1 MTSTSQVTLN
11 EMLTGAIP
19 QHTVTTTDKSF
30 ANLGLSEPILAALAE
45 IRFANPTP
53 IQAEVIPVALS
64 GRDVIGLAMTG
75 SGKTAAFC
83 LPLAQRLWHGR
94 GVRGLIL
101 SPTREI
107 ALQTQAFLELFG
119 REHKLRTACIIGG
132 VRFGPQLDALR
143 NHPDIVVATPG
154 RLLDHVERGNV
165 SLEGIEHL
173 VLDEAD
179 HMLDLGFLPQIM
191 RILERMPTWRQTL
204 MFSATMPPPIERLAK
219 RFMDSPALVDLRP
232 GTRAAS
238 GIEHRL
244 YMVDEENK
252 KRCLFALVEQ
262 EPGAALVFVRRK
274 IDAEWASRL
283 LEKAGHPVDRIHS
296 DLNQSQRVAALQG
309 LRQGEHRILVAT
321 DIAARGIDIPVIDH
335 IINVNVPESP
345 EDYVHR
351 AGRTARGTAAGVVST
366 IATWKDRELIRAIE
380 QALGKPLP
388 RLTAP
393 GVPPYVERAKP
404 AVRRRL
410 R

>member
-1 MTSTSQVTLN
+1 MIS
-11 EMLTGAIP
+11 MLTRGIP

-30 ANLGLSEPILAALAE
+30 TNLGLGRPILDALAE
-45 IRFANPTP
+45 ISFVHPTP
-53 IQAEVIPVALS
+53 IQAEVIPLALA
-64 GRDVIGLAMTG
+64 GRDVIGLAQTG
-75 SGKTAAFC
+75 SGKTAAFS

-119 REHKLRTACIIGG
+119 RDHQLKAACIIGG
-132 VRFGPQLDALR
+132 VAFGPQLDAMR
-143 NHPDIVVATPG
+143 RGPDIVVATPG
-154 RLLDHVERGNV
+154 RLLDHVERGNIK
-165 SLEGIEHL
+165 LDHIEHL

-179 HMLDLGFLPQIM
+179 HMLDLGFLPQIN
-191 RILERMPTWRQTL
+191 RILEKLPPWRQTL
-204 MFSATMPPPIERLAK
+204 MFSATMPAQIERLCK
-219 RFMDSPALVDLRP
+219 RFMDSPAIVDLRP
-232 GTRAAS
+232 KTRAAA

-244 YMVDEENK
+244 YLVDHEDK
-252 KRCLFALVEQ
+252 KRALFALVEK

-274 IDAEWASRL
+274 IDAEWASRQ
-283 LEKAGHPVDRIHS
+283 LEKGGHPVDRIHS

-335 IINVNVPESP
+335 IINYNVPETV

-351 AGRTARGTAAGVVST
+351 AGRTARGTAGGVVST
-366 IATWKDRELIRAIE
+366 IATWQDREQVRAIE
-380 QALGKPLP
+380 QALGQTLP
-388 RLTAP
+388 RCEAP
-393 GVPPYVERAKP
+393 GVPAYVERSKASRSAP
-404 AVRRRL
+404 RRRL